1 MKVEFNEDVRDNDAK
16 KLISGPEIHSHSN
29 SSENIIYS

>member
-1 MKVEFNEDVRDNDAK
+1 MEIEFNKDIRDNDAK
-16 KLISGPEIHSHSN
+16 KLISSPEIHLN